1 MDIIQTIQPNKLL
14 LPYIKQYWFLRIDD
28 VKQGFQR
35 SIPSGC
41 VALVFHKGSR
51 ITSSLHNGIQPLSYV
66 SGQINTYSDIEYS
79 LLDMIIIIFQ
89 PIGFKMFF
97 PYSMEDFTNQNIGI
111 DLLGNVQLVEL
122 EEKINGAY
130 DNWQCVNLIESYLL
144 NRLYNNISYNAD
156 RMKAVIQNINSGEW
170 DMSALS
176 QTACLGYKQF
186 KRVFVEYTGL
196 NPKDFIQIARF
207 RKTFNILQLTPHISI
222 SKLAY
227 DCEYYD
233 KSHLIKEFKAFT
245 GHTPK
250 ELLNVCDSYSEDLS
264 LFNSLFINENKN
276 LNNIIL

>member
-14 LPYIKQYWFLRIDD
+14 APYIKQYWFLRIDD

-51 ITSSLHNGIQPLSYV
+51 ITSSLHSGIQPLSYV

-79 LLDMIIIIFQ
+79 FLDMVMIIFQ

-97 PYSMEDFTNQNIGI
+97 PYSMEDFTNKNVSI
-111 DLLGNVQLVEL
+111 DLLDNAQLVEL

-130 DNWQCVNLIESYLL
+130 DNWQCINLIESYLL
-144 NRLYNNISYNAD
+144 NKLCNNISYNAD
-156 RMKAVIQNINSGEW
+156 RIKAVIESINSGEW
-170 DMSALS
+170 DMSALA

-196 NPKDFIQIARF
+196 NPKVFIQIARF
-207 RKTFNILQLTPHISI
+207 RKAFNILQLTPHVSI
-222 SKLAY
+222 NKLAY

-233 KSHLIKEFKAFT
+233 KSHLIKEFRAFT
-245 GHTPK
+245 GHAPK
-250 ELLNVCDSYSEDLS
+250 ELLNICDSYSEDLS

-276 LNNIIL
+276 SNNIIL